1 MPATSVIEKQGL
13 APGTQVGAGVVYV
26 SFKKNWMGANEHTVK
41 FDSGNTAIFEG
52 WKGVSVLDDGSL
64 VVSEEGPLLAAAR
77 AEGKVLVA
85 PGTVIAL
92 TKTLCLCTDSSKVA
106 SRKNYHCER
115 RPSGPRAAVGAGAE
129 GRVWAVGAQAWS
141 APR

>member
-1 MPATSVIEKQGL
+1 MAT
-13 APGTQVGAGVVYV
+13 
-26 SFKKNWMGANEHTVK
+26 
-41 FDSGNTAIFEG
+41 DEG
-52 WKGVSVLDDGSL
+52 S
-64 VVSEEGPLLAAAR
+64 LLAAAR

-92 TKTLCLCTDSSKVA
+92 TMPLLLCQGELPSWLKKEDC
-106 SRKNYHCER
+106 HCER
-115 RPSGPRAAVGAGAE
+115 RPSAIPRAAVGAGAE

>member
-1 MPATSVIEKQGL
+1 MRLQAADGAVAT
-13 APGTQVGAGVVYV
+13 
-26 SFKKNWMGANEHTVK
+26 
-41 FDSGNTAIFEG
+41 DEG
-52 WKGVSVLDDGSL
+52 S
-64 VVSEEGPLLAAAR
+64 LLAAAR

-92 TKTLCLCTDSSKVA
+92 TKPLYLCEKPEWNQYFKKED
-106 SRKNYHCER
+106 YHCER
-115 RPSGPRAAVGAGAE
+115 RPSSGPRAAVGAGAE

>member
-1 MPATSVIEKQGL
+1 MAT
-13 APGTQVGAGVVYV
+13 
-26 SFKKNWMGANEHTVK
+26 
-41 FDSGNTAIFEG
+41 DEG
-52 WKGVSVLDDGSL
+52 S
-64 VVSEEGPLLAAAR
+64 LLAAAR

-92 TKTLCLCTDSSKVA
+92 TMPLFVYQGELPSYAKPEK
-106 SRKNYHCER
+106 YHCER

>member
-1 MPATSVIEKQGL
+1 MKKSFCLAQAAAGADGAVAT
-13 APGTQVGAGVVYV
+13 
-26 SFKKNWMGANEHTVK
+26 
-41 FDSGNTAIFEG
+41 DEG
-52 WKGVSVLDDGSL
+52 S
-64 VVSEEGPLLAAAR
+64 LLAAAR

-92 TKTLCLCTDSSKVA
+92 TMPLLVCEKPDA
-106 SRKNYHCER
+106 WDRKNCHCAR

>member
-1 MPATSVIEKQGL
+1 MAT
-13 APGTQVGAGVVYV
+13 
-26 SFKKNWMGANEHTVK
+26 
-41 FDSGNTAIFEG
+41 DEG
-52 WKGVSVLDDGSL
+52 S
-64 VVSEEGPLLAAAR
+64 LLAAAR

-92 TKTLCLCTDSSKVA
+92 TMSLRLGEEADDWD
-106 SRKNYHCER
+106 RERFHCER
-115 RPSGPRAAVGAGAE
+115 PSGARAAVVAGAE